1 MSEGE
6 IDNDRLIGEIVRNS
20 IKNWQEEKQSPAVK
34 PEVVNEYHKYNSR
47 KFTFILLCF
56 IALIV
61 CCGIA
66 LTIGQYDIGFFES
79 YQILWQH
86 ITGNVQDVLK
96 DYTIWELRLPKII
109 VGIIA
114 GSALAICGVTMQ
126 SILKNPLAD
135 PYTTGVSS
143 GAGFGATLAIVL
155 GASIVT
161 DEYSI
166 VLNAFIFALIPTMAI
181 IFVSKIKNASPTTM
195 IMAGIAVMYIFN
207 AFTTLMKLWS
217 DPSALS
223 DIYRWQVG
231 TLVNIAWADLPLM
244 TVITIAGVIFI
255 QFASRKLNVLAM
267 GDDNAKALGVNAEN
281 LRILCLIIV
290 ALITASIVSFTG
302 LIGFVGLVVPHIV
315 RLFIGSDNRYL
326 IPASTMFG
334 AAFLV
339 LADLI
344 GRTMFSFTLEVGV
357 VTAFIGGPMFLYLI
371 LRKKD
376 NIW

>member
-1 MSEGE
+1 
-6 IDNDRLIGEIVRNS
+6 
-20 IKNWQEEKQSPAVK
+20 
-34 PEVVNEYHKYNSR
+34 
-47 KFTFILLCF
+47 
-56 IALIV
+56 
-61 CCGIA
+61 
-66 LTIGQYDIGFFES
+66 
-79 YQILWQH
+79 
-86 ITGNVQDVLK
+86 
-96 DYTIWELRLPKII
+96 
-109 VGIIA
+109 
-114 GSALAICGVTMQ
+114 
-126 SILKNPLAD
+126 
-135 PYTTGVSS
+135 
-143 GAGFGATLAIVL
+143 
-155 GASIVT
+155 
-161 DEYSI
+161 
-166 VLNAFIFALIPTMAI
+166 
-181 IFVSKIKNASPTTM
+181 
-195 IMAGIAVMYIFN
+195 MYIFN

>member
-1 MSEGE
+1 MIEKTDEKRNTSSAVSES
-6 IDNDRLIGEIVRNS
+6 IQLWTSNS
-20 IKNWQEEKQSPAVK
+20 PSRGDADTVK
-34 PEVVNEYHKYNSR
+34 TYHSYLFRKILFVVICIIIA
-47 KFTFILLCF
+47 FTVSGF
-56 IALIV
+56 
-61 CCGIA
+61 A
-66 LTIGQYDIGFFES
+66 LTQGPYDIGFWET
-79 YQILWQH
+79 YEIIWNH
-86 ITGNVQDVLK
+86 ITGNITNVTK
-96 DYTIWELRLPKII
+96 DYVIWNGRLPR
-109 VGIIA
+109 VIA
-114 GSALAICGVTMQ
+114 GLVGGAGLAVAGATMQ
-126 SILKNPLAD
+126 SVLKNPLAD
-135 PYTTGVSS
+135 PYTTGISS
-143 GAGFGATLAIVL
+143 GALFGATISITLGFTLVAGNYGTIV
-155 GASIVT
+155 
-161 DEYSI
+161 
-166 VLNAFIFALIPTMAI
+166 NAFIFSLVPTIVI
-181 IFVSKIKNASPTTM
+181 IAVSKVKNSSPTTM

-217 DPSALS
+217 APSALS